1 MPPTPVQGPPLQ
13 QCDTPSYDAPLPTQ
27 PNQSQPPAGGGEDCE
42 DIGKRHTFGVAVK
55 IDRPCD
61 DAEAAAIAANIK
73 SELSAVVPYTCPL
86 SASPG
91 CEASLSVLFASCDD
105 VPAPRDAGSGGVGPW
120 GVFTYR
126 VEYYTDNGSAEGALK
141 SAVRDNTR
149 VTCNSAAASPYFDFF
164 CEHELVGAPDASCPT
179 LTKRWAIAVPVTSGV
194 AGGGCPT
201 GERAA
206 VREAEVRGALT
217 AALQLLV
224 GMVELRSVDFLQCN
238 RLARTADVVTGSN
251 DTVTRPVIEY
261 WYNVVETHDY
271 YAATDLEVSPYA
283 TLYDASSSNPDNDYV
298 GSMDE
303 ALPLLSDSLKG
314 KYVPEL
320 SYVGPPVTC
329 LAGGPRV
336 YPIDPAS
343 NSTGAATTLAPLYY
357 LANGGAVTAVGEF
370 FDPRALSPWAVVQRA
385 GGAAVRL
392 VDDTEGDQGAVL
404 EAKGKN
410 GDYSQDRLVA
420 VRGRRLLF
428 WGEGGIRIPPAL
440 PVLGGSKGALS
451 PFWREAGCE
460 GPLSA
465 LGGQRGRG
473 RLKRA
478 FTLWGGG

>member
-1 MPPTPVQGPPLQ
+1 
-13 QCDTPSYDAPLPTQ
+13 
-27 PNQSQPPAGGGEDCE
+27 
-42 DIGKRHTFGVAVK
+42 VAVK